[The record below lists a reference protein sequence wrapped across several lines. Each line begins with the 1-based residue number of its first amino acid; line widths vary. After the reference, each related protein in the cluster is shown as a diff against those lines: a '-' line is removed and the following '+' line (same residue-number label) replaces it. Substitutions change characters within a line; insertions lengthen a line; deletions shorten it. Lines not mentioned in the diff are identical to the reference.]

1 MVFFADCMIEGFV
14 HQELI
19 DEAHSVEQEKRLT
32 AQMLHSI
39 ISIME
44 NSFTERTL
52 QEAQAFVTPL
62 STTAEVSST
71 VCASHKKTFARLNE
85 DPKSAQKEHH
95 ANEDRFGPTAQLI
108 HVRESLPPRS
118 CSPMLLLDSLP
129 DEVHEHVV
137 LLSCSGASSHS
148 RNILRLKALSH
159 HWKAIVENSSA
170 SLLRL
175 RCRLNRE
182 AQFKSVHAVPY
193 ETYESLCRWL
203 DMTESQLLH
212 EIVVCDCLWSSSART
227 PYCHSIID
235 FHTCRRRNRAID
247 ILCEKTTDVL
257 AGFLRAHPIL
267 LTDGGCPNLHG
278 FSLIDYIYKKHRRH
292 FSVFSGLHMSPVI

>member
-1 MVFFADCMIEGFV
+1 MSC
-14 HQELI
+14 L
-19 DEAHSVEQEKRLT
+19 
-32 AQMLHSI
+32 
-39 ISIME
+39 
-44 NSFTERTL
+44 
-52 QEAQAFVTPL
+52 PL
-62 STTAEVSST
+62 LAPW
-71 VCASHKKTFARLNE
+71 TFAC
-85 DPKSAQKEHH
+85 A
-95 ANEDRFGPTAQLI
+95 
-108 HVRESLPPRS
+108 V
-118 CSPMLLLDSLP
+118 C
-129 DEVHEHVV
+129 HEAAVYNID
-137 LLSCSGASSHS
+137 SSHS

-159 HWKAIVENSSA
+159 HWKSIVENSSA

-193 ETYESLCRWL
+193 ETYESLCRWW